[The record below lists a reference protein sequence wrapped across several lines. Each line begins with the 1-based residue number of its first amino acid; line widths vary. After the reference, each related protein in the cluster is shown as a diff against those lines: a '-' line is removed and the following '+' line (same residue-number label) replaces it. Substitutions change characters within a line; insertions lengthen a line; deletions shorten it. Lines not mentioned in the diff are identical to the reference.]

1 MMKQILMATVILATG
16 ASAVQAAEP
25 MTAEQFDQYTRG
37 KTLYYAEGG
46 IAYGIEEYLSNRRVR
61 WSYLDGECQDGRW
74 YPAGELICFVYEN
87 IEDPQCWR
95 FFEHAG
101 GLSATFGENP
111 DATQLYETLSSEEP
125 LMCLGPKIGV

>member
-1 MMKQILMATVILATG
+1 MLRQILFGAVALATG
-16 ASAVQAAEP
+16 AQAVLAAEP
-25 MTAEQFDQYTRG
+25 LTAEQFDRYTRG

-46 IAYGIEEYLSNRRVR
+46 VAYGIEEYLDNRRVR

-74 YPAGELICFVYEN
+74 YPAGELICFEYDN
-87 IEDPQCWR
+87 IESPQCWR
-95 FFEHAG
+95 FFEDAG

-111 DATQLYETLSSEEP
+111 DTTQHYETVNSEEP